1 MAVDPDRPLTLDVT
15 MISEVEL
22 DPVASVRAD
31 DLVALSGFVLEAER
45 MSGPWSVVFVLVDDA
60 RLQRFHLDFM
70 GIDAPTDVMT
80 FEAGAGDG
88 EPGRPARG
96 GDIIISVDRAVD
108 QAASNENAP
117 DRELLF
123 VAVHGLLHL
132 TGWVDHS
139 DAERAAML
147 ARGDDLLR
155 RFEARQMA

>member
-1 MAVDPDRPLTLDVT
+1 MTVDPERSLAVDVATVLEVDV
-15 MISEVEL
+15 
-22 DPVASVRAD
+22 DPVVPVKAS
-31 DLVALSGFVLEAER
+31 DLVALSEFVLEAEA
-45 MSGPWSVVFVLVDDA
+45 MSGLWAVAFVLVDDV
-60 RLQRFHLDFM
+60 RLQGFHRDFM
-70 GIDAPTDVMT
+70 GVDEPTDVMT
-80 FEAGAGDG
+80 FEADAGDG
-88 EPGRPARG
+88 EPGQPSRG

-108 QAASNENAP
+108 QAASNGNAP

-155 RFEARQMA
+155 RFEARLTT